1 MTTQISNIKREIF
14 VTKEHYLHF
23 RQSWKD
29 FINSGK
35 AKPRFESDAYG
46 RYKYS
51 NLRGSHHLLFCIL
64 TEKDLSVTFKPS
76 DCESKHGFE
85 DAHSELMRMYVR
97 AAKIVEHDAGI
108 NTSKRPSYLTPEKYR
123 AIMDQKRA
131 EIDEYLEPFG
141 KSFTIE
147 MFTRLIKDYVKPVK
161 LSNVKL
167 DNGDDVS
174 EAA

>member
-1 MTTQISNIKREIF
+1 MTTQISNVKKEIF

-35 AKPRFESDAYG
+35 AKPRYESDAYG

-85 DAHSELMRMYVR
+85 DAYSELMRMYIK
-97 AAKIVEHDAGI
+97 AAKVAEYDAG
-108 NTSKRPSYLTPEKYR
+108 TSKRPSYLTPEKYTV
-123 AIMDQKRA
+123 IMKKSRD
-131 EIDEYLEPFG
+131 EIEEYLEPFG

-147 MFTRLIKDYVKPVK
+147 MFIRLIKDYVKPVK
-161 LSNVKL
+161 LSKVKL
-167 DNGDDVS
+167 GRGVDVL